1 MAINLMNKNIND
13 RPNIYELADN
23 EILIHNKI
31 KTKKIYDINQFLE
44 IKLFIELQKPYITKT
59 ISNKKKNKI

>member
-1 MAINLMNKNIND
+1 MNKNIND

-44 IKLFIELQKPYITKT
+44 IKLFIELQKPYFPQRKIKFILKT
-59 ISNKKKNKI
+59 